1 MRSKAQKCH
10 SLLLIQILISIK
22 TMIHNI
28 FSPKPPSLV
37 YIYKIWISKESVNY
51 WIWLNTDFM
60 LILIGIS
67 KDYRICTNMTDNNL
81 WIEPQPTGVFTVIW
95 YNHVHHT
102 HPSEP
107 QQKKLDL
114 TEYKS
119 LIHEFDYRL
128 LHYLTPCEELYHN
141 RYSLST
147 FHS

>member
-1 MRSKAQKCH
+1 MRNKIIK
-10 SLLLIQILISIK
+10 SLLVAACALLSMNFPVQP
-22 TMIHNI
+22 
-28 FSPKPPSLV
+28 FSV

-107 QQKKLDL
+107 QQKKVDL

>member
-1 MRSKAQKCH
+1 
-10 SLLLIQILISIK
+10 
-22 TMIHNI
+22 
-28 FSPKPPSLV
+28 
-37 YIYKIWISKESVNY
+37 
-51 WIWLNTDFM
+51 M

-81 WIEPQPTGVFTVIW
+81 WIEPQPTGVCLLSYDTIMFTIHILLSL
-95 YNHVHHT
+95 NK
-102 HPSEP
+102 
-107 QQKKLDL
+107 KKLDL